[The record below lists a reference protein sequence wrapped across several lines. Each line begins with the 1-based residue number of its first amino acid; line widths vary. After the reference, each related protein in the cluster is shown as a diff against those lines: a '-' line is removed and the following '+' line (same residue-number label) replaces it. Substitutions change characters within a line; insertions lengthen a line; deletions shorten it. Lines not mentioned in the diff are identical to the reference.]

1 MSYYDKAKDIYDM
14 SAKGKGLEAF
24 EKYYH
29 DDVVMVEANGEARKG
44 KAVNRK
50 FEQDFMGMIKEV
62 HGSGVRAITSNENE
76 GTTMVES
83 WMDSTMKDGHRSMME
98 EVAVQRWKGD
108 QIIHERFY
116 YNIGK

>member
-14 SAKGKGLEAF
+14 SAQGKALEAF

-29 DDVVMVEANGEARKG
+29 NDVEMVEATGEPRKG
-44 KAVNRK
+44 KEINRK
-50 FEQDFMGMIKEV
+50 FQLEFMGMIKEF
-62 HGSGVRAITSNENE
+62 HGSGVKAITSNEKE
-76 GTTMVES
+76 AVTIVEA
-83 WMDSTMKDGHRSMME
+83 WMDVTYKDGRRTLME

-116 YNIGK
+116 YNTEK